1 MGFFRKANNC
11 VPPLNVSELHYKG
24 DMPYLCDGVDVL
36 DMLCPVSKVTGLRE
50 NPLSLIR
57 KLVTDPAKQALLY
70 QFLQEVPTDSSQ
82 SQLSDEERFDLC
94 IQRLDCG
101 TPAENDA
108 MREVLMN
115 VFDHAS
121 SALKPVVD
129 KVSDKID
136 FNGTETQTD

>member
-11 VPPLNVSELHYKG
+11 VPPQNVSELHYKG

-50 NPLSLIR
+50 NPLTLIR

-70 QFLQEVPTDSSQ
+70 QFLQEVPIDSSQ
-82 SQLSDEERFDLC
+82 SNLSDEERFDMC
-94 IQRLDCG
+94 FQRLDCG

-108 MREVLMN
+108 MREILMN

-121 SALKPVVD
+121 SALNSVGFKPT
-129 KVSDKID
+129 DKIE

>member
-11 VPPLNVSELHYKG
+11 APPLIVLELHYKG

-36 DMLCPVSKVTGLRE
+36 EMLCPVSKVTGLRE

-82 SQLSDEERFDLC
+82 SNLSDEERFNMC

-108 MREVLMN
+108 MREILMN

-121 SALKPVVD
+121 SALNSVGFKPA
-129 KVSDKID
+129 DKIE